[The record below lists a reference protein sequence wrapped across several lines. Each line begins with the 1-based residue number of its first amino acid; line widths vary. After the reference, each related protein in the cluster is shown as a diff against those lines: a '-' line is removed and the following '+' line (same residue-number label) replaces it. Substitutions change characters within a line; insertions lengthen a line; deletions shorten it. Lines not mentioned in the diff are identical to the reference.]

1 MEEMVL
7 VTVEALADA
16 AWDGVISFH
25 EAEQIEELVAT
36 EGSKAVP
43 EHLAEALS
51 RMALWQ
57 MPASKTRH

>member
-7 VTVEALADA
+7 VTVEALAEA
-16 AWDGVISFH
+16 AWAGAISLY
-25 EAEQIEELVAT
+25 EATQIEELVAS
-36 EGSKAVP
+36 EGNKAVP

-57 MPASKTRH
+57 MPDSKTRH